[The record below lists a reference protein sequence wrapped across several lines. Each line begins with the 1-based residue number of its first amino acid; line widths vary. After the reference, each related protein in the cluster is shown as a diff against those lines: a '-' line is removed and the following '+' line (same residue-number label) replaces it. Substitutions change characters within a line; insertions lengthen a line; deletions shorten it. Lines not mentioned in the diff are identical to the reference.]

1 MWRNAIVRLSS
12 ACGWVA
18 GALFACAVVVTCYE
32 VLLRYAFNAPT
43 IWAHETTILM
53 CAAGYLLAGSFTQRN
68 RGHIA
73 ITLLYDRTRGRLRRW
88 LDVLIAAFSCTYLLA
103 LAWSAHGRAW
113 ESLMRWEGTGTAF
126 NAPIPALLMPLLL
139 IAAIVLALQV
149 IANLSVDL
157 ANGPDRDDEPR

>member
-88 LDVLIAAFSCTYLLA
+88 LDVLIAAFP
-103 LAWSAHGRAW
+103 
-113 ESLMRWEGTGTAF
+113 
-126 NAPIPALLMPLLL
+126 APICWRLRGRRTAGPGSRSCAGKVPA
-139 IAAIVLALQV
+139 Q
-149 IANLSVDL
+149 LSTR
-157 ANGPDRDDEPR
+157 PFQPC